1 MNIPFERS
9 FASHE
14 KSKYWSSRNTEK
26 PENVFKNSHKRFWFE
41 CDCGHTF
48 DAQLDSINNG
58 SWCPYC
64 SHNKLCNETS
74 CLSCYNKSIASHEK
88 SKYWSSRNTEQ
99 PRNVFKS
106 SDKKFWFDCDC
117 GHTFDSAL
125 SSINNGQWCSY
136 CSNPPKKICN
146 ETSCLSCYNKSFASH
161 EKSKYWS
168 SRNTEQPIKVFK
180 SSHKKFWFDCDCG
193 HTFDSALSS
202 INNGSWCSYC
212 SNPPQTLC
220 NKTDCDFCY
229 NNSFASHEKSK
240 YWSNQNIKNPRN
252 VFKSSH
258 KKFWFDCDCGHTF
271 DSALSNINNGQ
282 WCPYCANKKLC
293 NESSCLSCYNN
304 SFASH
309 EKSKYWSNQNI
320 KNPRNVFK
328 CSDKKFSFD
337 SDCGHTFES
346 VLSSITCC
354 GSWCPYC
361 VNKTETKLYEKIS
374 QIYPTLERQFKQDWC
389 KKIKHLPY
397 DFCIPEH
404 KIIIELDGRQ
414 HFQQVSNWCS
424 PDEQFE
430 NDKFKEECAN
440 QNDYSVIRLLQE
452 DVWYDR
458 YDWVQKLYKRIEEI
472 KINNENNQ
480 ITNIYLS
487 EHDEYEQF

>member
-14 KSKYWSSRNTEK
+14 KSKYWSSKNTEIPK
-26 PENVFKNSHKRFWFE
+26 DVFKSSHKRFWFE

-58 SWCPYC
+58 RWCPYC

-193 HTFDSALSS
+193 HTFDSALYS

-282 WCPYCANKKLC
+282 WCP
-293 NESSCLSCYNN
+293 
-304 SFASH
+304 H
-309 EKSKYWSNQNI
+309 
-320 KNPRNVFK
+320 
-328 CSDKKFSFD
+328 
-337 SDCGHTFES
+337 
-346 VLSSITCC
+346 
-354 GSWCPYC
+354 C
-361 VNKTETKLYEKIS
+361 VNKTETKLYENIS
-374 QIYPTLERQFKQDWC
+374 QIYPTLQRQFKQDWC

-440 QNDYSVIRLLQE
+440 QNDYSVIRLLQQ
-452 DVWYDR
+452 DVLSDR
-458 YDWVQKLYKRIEEI
+458 YDWIKKLCDAIEEI

-487 EHDEYEQF
+487 KDEEYGQF